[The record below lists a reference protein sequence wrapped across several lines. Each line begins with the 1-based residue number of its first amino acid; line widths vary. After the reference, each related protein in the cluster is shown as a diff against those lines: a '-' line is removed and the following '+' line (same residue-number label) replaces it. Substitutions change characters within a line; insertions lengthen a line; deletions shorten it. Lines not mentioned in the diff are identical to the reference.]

1 MPSRK
6 VAALTAEQ
14 LEQFRA
20 VRDELLAA
28 AVGTNPADRP
38 AAEAA
43 IRRMYKLSGLR
54 PPGFVWCESP
64 AAAHVALR
72 VLAVDR
78 AWLTPEVSKSRSLS
92 YDPSPVTY
100 PYTLTRRYYYKRAVG
115 YLSGRPYTDGAEA
128 LRVVLERSLGAKH
141 YLARPMSQDVGMLE
155 RLLQHAVYDIPLR
168 TIDGVIGN
176 SARASLENSLPKVAW
191 PASGKWRKAV
201 GWEPGDRWL
210 SAMEFGNKHYLAP
223 DAFQGLHSGQGH
235 SQLLD
240 FEAPRRLGLVSYGA
254 PGNEW
259 LDCWCTLARSCGWWW
274 PFERVCVVAER
285 PAIVRVEEVP
295 GAKPG
300 PIVPHCPDGPAIV
313 FPDGWEVHAW
323 HGTGVPASLV
333 EDGWDFERIL
343 VERNAEIRRCAIEK
357 VGWEELE
364 RHLVLVASAPDP
376 GNPGQV
382 LTLCELPREIAEACG
397 RARLL
402 LCSNGTPEADG
413 TRRRFGLLV
422 PARHT
427 DPVAAAAQTYG
438 WSRRRYASLARRT

>member
-14 LEQFRA
+14 LEQFRV

-54 PPGFVWCESP
+54 APRFIWCESP

-78 AWLTPEVSKSRSLS
+78 TWLTPKVSKWS
-92 YDPSPVTY
+92 YDPSPVAY
-100 PYTLTRRYYYKRAVG
+100 PQPLTRCHYPRAVG
-115 YLSGRPYTDGAEA
+115 YLDGRPYADGAEA
-128 LRVVLERSLGAKH
+128 LRVALERSLGAKH
-141 YLARPMSQDVGMLE
+141 YLAVPMRQDVGMLE

-191 PASGKWRKAV
+191 PASGKRLKPV
-201 GWEPGDRWL
+201 GRDPGDRWV
-210 SAMEFGNKHYLAP
+210 SAIAFGEKHYLAP
-223 DAFQGLHSGQGH
+223 DAFRGLHSGQHH
-235 SQLLD
+235 SQLVN

-259 LDCWCTLARSCGWWW
+259 LDCWCTLARSCGWFW
-274 PFERVCVVAER
+274 PFERVCVAAER

-333 EDGWDFERIL
+333 EDEWDFKRIL
-343 VERNAEIRRCAIEK
+343 AERNVETRRCAIEK
-357 VGWEELE
+357 LGWEELE
-364 RHLVLVASAPDP
+364 RHLVPVASAPDP